1 MDDQPAASVHNSVG
15 QLRAD
20 AWSSLADLTHQLSDQ
35 GADAHPRAAGRIEEL
50 FRLLAPI
57 ENCWAFPGTAGL
69 EELCRLYENGE
80 HQHLARR
87 TEDLNRALGSDSH
100 RNTTSSATAP
110 MASSAAPRELGD
122 DETAQD
128 PNTRHQMTRPY
139 FEVLVVGDLDAAE
152 EEALRKEL
160 HHLRRAEDEF
170 AYEIVVAP
178 SFDDAVIASLVNSS
192 VQAVVIRHRFGD
204 RSRHDL
210 RVVRRFF
217 EGAAADPASADVAE
231 ETRWHSE
238 ERAQALGD
246 RLLAL
251 RPELDLYLVSE
262 ASVETTAGRLSRCFQ
277 RVFHAREG
285 LLELHLTILHGIA
298 ERFRAPFFTALRAY
312 SRRPTG
318 VFHAL
323 PISRGTSVVNSRWI
337 PEMARFYGMNVLL
350 AETSA
355 TSGGLD
361 SLLAPVGPLREA
373 QDLAAEAFGARQTY
387 FVTNGTSTANK
398 IVVQAMVR
406 PGDIVLVDRNCHKSH
421 HYGLVLAG
429 AHVVYLDAY
438 PLDEYGM
445 YGAVPIEEI
454 KRKLLMLKKEGVLHR
469 VKLLMLTNCTF
480 DGIVY
485 NPSRM
490 MEECLALKPDL
501 AFLWDEAWFAFAR
514 FHPVYRRRTAMAAAR
529 ELTDR
534 YRDARYAEEYA
545 AHREQLGDDPDDET
559 LLARQLM
566 PDPEQV
572 RVRVYATQS
581 THKTLT
587 SLRQGSMVHVFD
599 QDFRRKVAET
609 FHEAYM
615 THTSTSPNYQI
626 LASMDLG
633 RRQAVLEGFELVQKQ
648 LEQAGVLRDAIEQ
661 HPLLSKYLRFLTTP
675 ELIPRRFRSSGIEQ
689 PLRTGLARM
698 AQAWERDEFVLD
710 PTRATMHI
718 GLTGVDGDTFKHDL
732 LMDRYG
738 VQVNK
743 TTRNTLLFMTNIGT
757 TRSAVA
763 YLIEVLVKIT
773 EDLEERVE
781 EMSPRERAAHDRM
794 VNGLGI
800 GSAALPDFSEF
811 HPAFRPSARTPEG
824 DMRAAFFLAYDDTEC
839 EYLSAQEI
847 TDAAAGGR
855 PVVSAT
861 FVTPYPPGF
870 PVLVPGQVVS
880 KDILAYMAALD
891 TREIHGYAP
900 ENGYRVFTP
909 AALEARLAGAR

>member
-1 MDDQPAASVHNSVG
+1 MNDLPTATVHNSVG

-20 AWSSLADLTHQLSDQ
+20 AWSSLTDLTHRL
-35 GADAHPRAAGRIEEL
+35 AAHGVDGRRDTTARIQEL
-50 FRLLAPI
+50 IRLLTPI
-57 ENCWAFPGTAGL
+57 EHCWAFPGTAAL
-69 EELCRLYENGE
+69 KELRRLYDQGE
-80 HQHLARR
+80 YRQLAQR
-87 TEDLNRALGSDSH
+87 TDELDRALAGH
-100 RNTTSSATAP
+100 RHRGTAP
-110 MASSAAPRELGD
+110 HTAATPSAAP
-122 DETAQD
+122 DETTDTAHPQ
-128 PNTRHQMTRPY
+128 PAPSTPY

-152 EEALRKEL
+152 EQALRAE
-160 HHLRRAEDEF
+160 LRRLRRPDDEF

-178 SFDDAVIASLVNSS
+178 SFEDAVITSLVNSS
-192 VQAVVIRHRFGD
+192 LQAVVIRDRFAD

-210 RVVRRFF
+210 SVVRRFF
-217 EGAAADPASADVAE
+217 DEAADAHAATPGDSGE
-231 ETRWHSE
+231 QIR
-238 ERAQALGD
+238 ALGD

-262 ASVETTAGRLSRCFQ
+262 RAVESTAGRLSRRFR

-285 LLELHLTILHGIA
+285 LLELHLSILYGIS
-298 ERFRAPFFTALRAY
+298 ERHRAPFFTALRAH
-312 SRRPTG
+312 SRKPTG

-323 PISRGTSVVNSRWI
+323 PVSRGASVLNSPWI
-337 PEMARFYGMNVLL
+337 PEIADFYGLNIFL

-361 SLLAPVGPLREA
+361 SLLAPTGPLREA

-398 IVVQAMVR
+398 IVVQALVR

-445 YGAVPIEEI
+445 YGAVPVEEI
-454 KRKLLMLKKEGVLHR
+454 KRKLLMLKHEGVLHR

-485 NPSRM
+485 NPSRV

-514 FHPVYRRRTAMAAAR
+514 FHPVYRQRTAMAAAR
-529 ELTDR
+529 TLTDR
-534 YRDARYAEEYA
+534 YRDPEYADIYA
-545 AHREQLGDDPDDET
+545 AHRASLGDDPDDET
-559 LLARQLM
+559 LVTGRLM
-566 PDPEQV
+566 PDPEKV

-587 SLRQGSMVHVFD
+587 SMRQGSMVHVFD
-599 QDFRRKVAET
+599 QDFRHKVAET

-633 RRQAVLEGFELVQKQ
+633 RRQAVLEGFALVQKQ
-648 LEQAGVLRDAIEQ
+648 LEQAGVLRDAVAQ
-661 HPLLSKYLRFLTTP
+661 HPLLSRYLRILTTP
-675 ELIPRRFRSSGIEQ
+675 ELIPHRFRSSGIEQ

-698 AQAWERDEFVLD
+698 ERAWAEEEFVLD
-710 PTRATMHI
+710 PTRATLHI
-718 GLTGVDGDTFKHDL
+718 GLTGIDGDTFKHDL

-757 TRSAVA
+757 TRSSVA
-763 YLIEVLVKIT
+763 YLIEVLVRIA
-773 EDLEERVE
+773 EDLEERIG
-781 EMSPRERAAHDRM
+781 EMSPHDRAAHRGA
-794 VNGLGI
+794 VTGLDAGA
-800 GSAALPDFSEF
+800 AALPDFSAF
-811 HPAFRPSARTPEG
+811 HPAFRPSLRTPEG
-824 DMRAAFFLAYDDTEC
+824 DMRSAFFLAYDDTEC
-839 EYLSAQEI
+839 EHLSTDDI
-847 TDAAAGGR
+847 TDAMARGR
-855 PVVSAT
+855 TVVSAT

-880 KDILAYMAALD
+880 KDVLTYMAALD
-891 TREIHGYAP
+891 TREIHGYDPAA
-900 ENGYRVFTP
+900 GYRVFTET
-909 AALEARLAGAR
+909 ALEARHTAER